1 MRPGG
6 RPAGGSL
13 RPDSR
18 RGVPSGADESGS
30 AIVEFIFLGLL
41 LLVPVVY
48 LVISVGQV
56 QAASFAAV
64 GAADAAAKTYAT
76 APDGVTAEDRAAAA
90 AELALEDFGL
100 ARDLMRLEIN
110 CSQECLQPGTS
121 VTVRVSVDVPLPG
134 LAWAEASVVTVDSE
148 STQIV
153 ERFG

>member
-1 MRPGG
+1 MQPEGRPGG
-6 RPAGGSL
+6 GPP
-13 RPDSR
+13 RPDNG
-18 RGVPSGADESGS
+18 RGTPTGADESGS
-30 AIVEFIFLGLL
+30 AMVEFIFLGLL

-90 AELALEDFGL
+90 AGLALDDFGL
-100 ARDLMRLEIN
+100 ARDLMRLDIS
-110 CSQECLQPGTS
+110 CSLECLQPGTS

-134 LAWAEASVVTVDSE
+134 LAWTEASVVTVDSE

-153 ERFG
+153 ERYG